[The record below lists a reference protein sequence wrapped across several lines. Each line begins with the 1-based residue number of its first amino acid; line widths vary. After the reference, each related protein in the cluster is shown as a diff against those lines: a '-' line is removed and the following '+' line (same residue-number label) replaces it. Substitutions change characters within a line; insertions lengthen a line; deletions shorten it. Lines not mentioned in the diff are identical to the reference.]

1 MLIVH
6 DLGLG
11 NGFSDMKPK
20 AQLTKKKK
28 KRETGFHTNYKH
40 LGNSL
45 AVQ

>member
-28 KRETGFHTNYKH
+28 KEK
-40 LGNSL
+40 L
-45 AVQ
+45 AFIQIKNIWGIP

>member
-6 DLGLG
+6 DLGSG

-28 KRETGFHTNYKH
+28 EK
-40 LGNSL
+40 L
-45 AVQ
+45 AFIQIKNIWGIP

>member
-28 KRETGFHTNYKH
+28 KRETGFHTN
-40 LGNSL
+40 
-45 AVQ
+45 

>member
-20 AQLTKKKK
+20 EKIKKKK
-28 KRETGFHTNYKH
+28 KEK
-40 LGNSL
+40 L
-45 AVQ
+45 AFIQIKNIWGIP

>member
-6 DLGLG
+6 DLGSG

-28 KRETGFHTNYKH
+28 VK
-40 LGNSL
+40 L
-45 AVQ
+45 AFIQIKNIWGIP